1 MATTYGDPLIGVDI
15 ELNGNDLGVTQSGD
29 LALIGQVDSADNVW
43 QAVWLR
49 LMTTLGTYLFADEYG
64 TQARQYVD
72 EPITDEVLTALTTEI
87 SDTISQDQRV
97 ASISNLTVK
106 ENDSKQIAISFGIV
120 TISGSSTYGT
130 NVLS

>member
-87 SDTISQDQRV
+87 SDTISQDPRV